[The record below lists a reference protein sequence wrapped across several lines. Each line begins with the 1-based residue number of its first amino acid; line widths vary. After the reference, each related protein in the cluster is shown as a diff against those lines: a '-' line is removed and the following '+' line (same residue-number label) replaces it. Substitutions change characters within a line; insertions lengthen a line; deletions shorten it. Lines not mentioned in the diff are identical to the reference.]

1 MLDDLNEE
9 YRFVLIKMEMIGLIM
24 NNRDFLYLILVLI
37 KISIFLLLLCLII
50 KFIYFIIW
58 KYMYI

>member
-24 NNRDFLYLILVLI
+24 NNRDFLYLILILI

-50 KFIYFIIW
+50 KFIYFII
-58 KYMYI
+58 

>member
-24 NNRDFLYLILVLI
+24 NNRDFLYLILILI
-37 KISIFLLLLCLII
+37 KISIFFLLLYLII
-50 KFIYFIIW
+50 KFIYFKI
-58 KYMYI
+58 